1 MPAEPE
7 PGEVATGEV
16 AADEAATGRH
26 HRYALWTRTTAR
38 PEGGGRA
45 AGRDASAPA
54 RQWPILVVLGGV
66 ALGLVLTAADH
77 FRAGTVL
84 VGAALLV
91 GAAMRFA
98 LPSVGMLAVRSRF
111 TDVFTYLVLGTGIV
125 LLALMVQPDPIL
137 DVPFLED
144 IIRFSVR

>member
-7 PGEVATGEV
+7 PDE
-16 AADEAATGRH
+16 AAGGAATGRQ

-77 FRAGTVL
+77 FRAGAVL

-91 GAAMRFA
+91 GAAMRFT

-111 TDVFTYLVLGTGIV
+111 TDVITYLVLGTAIV
-125 LLALMVQPDPIL
+125 LLALMAQPDPIL

>member
-7 PGEVATGEV
+7 SDGAVTG
-16 AADEAATGRH
+16 EAATGRP

-66 ALGLVLTAADH
+66 ALGLVLIAADH
-77 FRAGTVL
+77 FRAGAVI

-91 GAAMRFA
+91 GAAMRFT
-98 LPSVGMLAVRSRF
+98 LPRVGMLAVRSRF
-111 TDVFTYLVLGTGIV
+111 TDVITYLLLGTGIV

>member
-1 MPAEPE
+1 MAAEPE
-7 PGEVATGEV
+7 PGEVTAG
-16 AADEAATGRH
+16 EAAAAPRP

-66 ALGLVLTAADH
+66 VLGLVLTAADH

-91 GAAMRFA
+91 GGAMRFT

-111 TDVFTYLVLGTGIV
+111 TDVITYVVLGTGIV